1 MALSSSFPAVDPRP
15 VARRAL
21 VNSTG
26 LSIGSGYSPN
36 AQLGN
41 AFAFTGATRKTG
53 GYGMVSTATIVDKAN
68 VLGAVDLWL
77 FSRSVSPIS
86 TNGSTLSFS
95 DSDMNYYVGTISFPA
110 PTAMVNNRA
119 IAVPAI
125 GLNYQCQDSTLY
137 GFLCTL
143 TTHNGFNDAA
153 DIVLGLTMYLL

>member
-26 LSIGSGYSPN
+26 LSTGSGYSPN
-36 AQLGN
+36 MQLGG

-77 FSRSVSPIS
+77 FSRSITSAG
-86 TNGSTLSFS
+86 NGNTLSFS
-95 DSDMNYYVGTISFPA
+95 DSDLNYYVGTISFPA

-137 GFLCTL
+137 GYLCTL
-143 TTHNGFNDAA
+143 TSHSNFNDGA